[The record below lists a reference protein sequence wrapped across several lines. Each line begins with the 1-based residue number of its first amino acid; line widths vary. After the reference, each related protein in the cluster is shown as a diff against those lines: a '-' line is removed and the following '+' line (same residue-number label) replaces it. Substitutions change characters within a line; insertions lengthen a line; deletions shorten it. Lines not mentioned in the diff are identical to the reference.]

1 MLKTWQDF
9 KNWLETQ
16 NPSLFAVVWAFVWRA
31 WVIGFAIG
39 LAFAI
44 LGRLF
49 GSY

>member
-31 WVIGFAIG
+31 WVIALGIG

-49 GSY
+49 S